1 MRISL
6 LILVFGLIT
15 PPVLSQSTWAVP
27 KRDREIVVDGNL
39 QEWAGVTPLTLSP
52 EVNGLQRGGTFHD
65 QDVDLQIR
73 AMWDEDS
80 LYLALNWTDD
90 VWDVQEV
97 TRRDAVWI
105 DSQKKRRD
113 KMYFFDY
120 FKFHLRDADYDYT
133 LWLSPQNKDQ
143 GPFEWCRLLEGYRG
157 LERATASPSI
167 SARQDNGRSTI
178 EMLLSWDELRLKP
191 SDIQK
196 IPLTLIVSD
205 SDDPGRLIESKLEK
219 VKWLA
224 WRGFMDLEGEK

>member
-6 LILVFGLIT
+6 LLLALGFMTQPVF
-15 PPVLSQSTWAVP
+15 PQSTWVVP
-27 KRDREIVVDGNL
+27 KRDRDILVDGNL
-39 QEWAGVTPLTLSP
+39 REWAGVPAQDLSP
-52 EVNGLQRGGTFHD
+52 AAKGVQVGGTFHD
-65 QDVDLQIR
+65 QDVDVKIQS
-73 AMWDEDS
+73 MWDEDS
-80 LYLALNWTDD
+80 LYLALTWTDD

-133 LWLSPQNKDQ
+133 LWLSPRAKDQ

-157 LERATASPSI
+157 LERATASPTI
-167 SARQDNGRSTI
+167 SAHEENGKSTI

-191 SDIQK
+191 DELDK

-205 SDDPGRLIESKLEK
+205 SDDPGRMIESKLEN

-224 WRGFMDLEGEK
+224 WRGMVKAEGAK